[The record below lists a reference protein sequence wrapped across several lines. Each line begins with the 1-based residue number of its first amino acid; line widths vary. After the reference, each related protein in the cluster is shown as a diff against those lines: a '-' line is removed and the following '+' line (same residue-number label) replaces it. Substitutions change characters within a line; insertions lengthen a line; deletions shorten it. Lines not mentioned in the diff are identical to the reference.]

1 MASVANDCRHGGNR
15 HNSSRQYA
23 VTHQTI
29 QDRGFATL
37 ELTDTSNVEASLR
50 YPFCHGPR
58 IGSDL
63 LGVKLVS

>member
-1 MASVANDCRHGGNR
+1 MASVADDRGHSGNR

-23 VTHQTI
+23 VTHQRI
-29 QDRGFATL
+29 QDGGFAAL
-37 ELTDTSNVEASLR
+37 ELTDTSNVEAPLR
-50 YPFCHGPR
+50 YPLCHGSR